1 MALQFFSD
9 VEVHTCRRSDFA
21 PIADFPCSVRLG
33 MLCICILGK
42 RQMEALCLQSLVR
55 FRTIAL
61 SYKNL
66 YKYGGLAMEA
76 VAYSTF
82 RKDLRAYLDKTRDD
96 ATPLLVT
103 SKDPSANVV
112 VMNAMDYD
120 NLIENLE
127 VQSNAQLMSKIERGM
142 KQFAEER
149 GANHE
154 LIEVEDA

>member
-1 MALQFFSD
+1 
-9 VEVHTCRRSDFA
+9 
-21 PIADFPCSVRLG
+21 
-33 MLCICILGK
+33 
-42 RQMEALCLQSLVR
+42 
-55 FRTIAL
+55 
-61 SYKNL
+61 
-66 YKYGGLAMEA
+66 MEA

-127 VQSNAQLMSKIERGM
+127 VQSNARLMSKIERGM
-142 KQFAEER
+142 IIFGGKPRISAR
-149 GANHE
+149 SS
-154 LIEVEDA
+154 VSTS

>member
-1 MALQFFSD
+1 
-9 VEVHTCRRSDFA
+9 
-21 PIADFPCSVRLG
+21 
-33 MLCICILGK
+33 
-42 RQMEALCLQSLVR
+42 
-55 FRTIAL
+55 
-61 SYKNL
+61 
-66 YKYGGLAMEA
+66 MEA

-127 VQSNAQLMSKIERGM
+127 VQSNARLMGKIERGM

-149 GANHE
+149 GAKRRNTSIYPGSATKFCGQNTVVRCAE
-154 LIEVEDA
+154 SAF

>member
-1 MALQFFSD
+1 MLAIL
-9 VEVHTCRRSDFA
+9 
-21 PIADFPCSVRLG
+21 CS
-33 MLCICILGK
+33 
-42 RQMEALCLQSLVR
+42 
-55 FRTIAL
+55 L
-61 SYKNL
+61 SYNL
-66 YKYGGLAMEA
+66 IIVQESVQVWRFAMEA

-127 VQSNAQLMSKIERGM
+127 VQSNARLMSKIERGM

>member
-1 MALQFFSD
+1 
-9 VEVHTCRRSDFA
+9 
-21 PIADFPCSVRLG
+21 
-33 MLCICILGK
+33 
-42 RQMEALCLQSLVR
+42 
-55 FRTIAL
+55 
-61 SYKNL
+61 
-66 YKYGGLAMEA
+66 MEA

-112 VMNAMDYD
+112 VMNAIDYD

-127 VQSNAQLMSKIERGM
+127 VQSNARLMSKIERGM